1 MTTRLIVSG
10 TDTDV
15 GKTVFSAAL
24 ADALGADYWK
34 PVQAGHDGGTDA
46 LRVAD
51 LGGLPPNRILA
62 EKHVLN
68 TPTSPHYAARLDGI
82 TIDANAL
89 QPPPPGDR
97 PLVIEGAGGL
107 MVPVNDDTLFIDV
120 FARWKLPL
128 VLCARTALG
137 TINHSL
143 LSIEAVKRRG
153 IPLIGIAFIGDEQA
167 ESERIICKLGG
178 VRRLGRLPHLT
189 PLTHQSLRSAFAA
202 SFNPADFTA

>member
-1 MTTRLIVSG
+1 MNTRLIVSG

-34 PVQAGHDGGTDA
+34 PVQAGHEDGTDA
-46 LRVAD
+46 LRVAA
-51 LGGLPPNRILA
+51 LGLSPERILA
-62 EKHVLN
+62 EKHILN
-68 TPTSPHYAARLDGI
+68 TPASPHYAARIDGI
-82 TIDANAL
+82 TIDDRAL
-89 QPPPPGDR
+89 LPPPPGDR

-107 MVPVNDDTLFIDV
+107 MVPVNDDTLFIDI

-143 LSIEAVKRRG
+143 LSIEAVKRRS

-178 VRRLGRLPHLT
+178 VRRLGRLPHLA
-189 PLTHQSLRSAFAA
+189 PLTHDTLRSAFAA

>member
-1 MTTRLIVSG
+1 MNTRLIVSG

-34 PVQAGHDGGTDA
+34 PVQAGHEDGTDA
-46 LRVAD
+46 RRVAA
-51 LGGLPPNRILA
+51 LGLSPERILA
-62 EKHVLN
+62 EKHILN
-68 TPTSPHYAARLDGI
+68 TPASPHYAARIDGI
-82 TIDANAL
+82 TIDDRAL
-89 QPPPPGDR
+89 LPPPPGDR

-107 MVPVNDDTLFIDV
+107 MVPVNDDTLFIDI

-153 IPLIGIAFIGDEQA
+153 IPLIGIAFIGNEQA

-178 VRRLGRLPHLT
+178 VRRLGRLPHLA
-189 PLTHQSLRSAFAA
+189 PLTRDNLRSAFAA